1 MSAIAK
7 LPITGIVL
15 SGGKSRRMGKEKG
28 LCEFRGKPLI
38 SYSIEVLDSLC
49 ETVIVSANNQLE
61 KYEKLGFQVISDEY
75 QEVGP
80 LGGLYSCLK
89 QSKTEI
95 NLVLSCDTPFVTK
108 ALFVELLPYAH
119 SFDAVIPRHP
129 NGFLEPLTALYHR
142 SALLQM
148 EQQLAAGRYKM
159 IDLLERINTKY
170 VAIGSGNPGL
180 NISVFHNLNS
190 PEDLLSC

>member
-1 MSAIAK
+1 MNTLAK
-7 LPITGIVL
+7 QSITGIVL

-38 SYSIEVLDSLC
+38 SYAIEVMESLC
-49 ETVIVSANNQLE
+49 ETVIISANNQLE
-61 KYEKLGFQVISDEY
+61 KYEKLGYQVITDEY

-89 QSKTEI
+89 QSETEI
-95 NLVLSCDTPFVTK
+95 NLVLSCDTPFITK
-108 ALFVELLPYAH
+108 ELFVELLQFSKH
-119 SFDAVIPRHP
+119 FDAVVPRHS
-129 NGFLEPLTALYHR
+129 NGFVEPLTALYHR

-148 EQQLAAGRYKM
+148 EQQLSAGRYKM
-159 IDLLERINTKY
+159 IDLLDKINTKY

-180 NISVFHNLNS
+180 HVSVFHNLNS